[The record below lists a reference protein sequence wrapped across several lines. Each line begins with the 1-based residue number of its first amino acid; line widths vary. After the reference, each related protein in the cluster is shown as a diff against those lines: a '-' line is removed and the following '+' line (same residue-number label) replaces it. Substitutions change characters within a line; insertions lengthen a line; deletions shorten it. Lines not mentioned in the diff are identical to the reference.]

1 MHTSLRPLRLVLL
14 RRQSQKLEIVR
25 SSRGHKGL
33 RPPTLSGQGSRD
45 QQQSAKA
52 LSKVVMML
60 TPIYHRITSSKN
72 ASESSVQCQIFFV
85 YNFMRS
91 IVFVRFFLFHKSGTM
106 TVRNGPS
113 FFVSQNVHRSNRLL
127 FLFQELQFTLS
138 NEVRLEVFNRDL
150 KNQHNSLELL
160 SEITH
165 IWLKISESDF
175 DLYLTIVLL
184 PNKAHHAIHRNVTME
199 NKVGRKRAD
208 KVILILAG
216 RKKQAFTLNTVKL
229 IA

>member
-1 MHTSLRPLRLVLL
+1 M
-14 RRQSQKLEIVR
+14 
-25 SSRGHKGL
+25 
-33 RPPTLSGQGSRD
+33 
-45 QQQSAKA
+45 
-52 LSKVVMML
+52 
-60 TPIYHRITSSKN
+60 
-72 ASESSVQCQIFFV
+72 
-85 YNFMRS
+85 
-91 IVFVRFFLFHKSGTM
+91 
-106 TVRNGPS
+106 
-113 FFVSQNVHRSNRLL
+113 
-127 FLFQELQFTLS
+127 
-138 NEVRLEVFNRDL
+138 EVFNRDL

-175 DLYLTIVLL
+175 DLYLTIALL